1 MLELARR
8 HPDDPASFDALAWLA
23 ILGYNA
29 AASDEAAEVL
39 ARRYGP
45 DKRLWLI
52 SQEMRRGIIS
62 PARGILLRAVL
73 EHNADRATRGRA
85 CLDLAEYHAELAS
98 FVQILKTPACCPGRA
113 RRTPRSGWI
122 DSGPSNRRGWSRTR
136 QNAISVV
143 LDEFAEVVPIRWWTV
158 PRMLDSDPRTIYAR
172 TRTASPI
179 PARLPI
185 GAARA
190 G

>member
-73 EHNADRATRGRA
+73 EHNADRTTRGRA
-85 CLDLAEYHAELAS
+85 CLDLAEYVPSWPAS
-98 FVQILKTPACCPGRA
+98 SRSSRPPA
-113 RRTPRSGWI
+113 
-122 DSGPSNRRGWSRTR
+122 
-136 QNAISVV
+136 
-143 LDEFAEVVPIRWWTV
+143 
-158 PRMLDSDPRTIYAR
+158 
-172 TRTASPI
+172 
-179 PARLPI
+179 
-185 GAARA
+185 
-190 G
+190 